1 MMRQEP
7 EKTKPPAPV
16 AEEEGSGVGTPLRAR
31 EHTETHHPGPKQ
43 YVTIAAILGLITAA
57 EVGVYYVESL
67 RDLLVFLLLGM
78 MVVKFA
84 LVVLW
89 FMHVRFD
96 NPGYGRIFATGLALA
111 ATVYV
116 IVLLTFGVFS

>member
-7 EKTKPPAPV
+7 ERAQQVPS
-16 AEEEGSGVGTPLRAR
+16 AEEESSEVGTPLKSR
-31 EHTETHHPGPKQ
+31 EHAEAHHPGPKQ
-43 YVTIAAILGLITAA
+43 YVMIAAILGAITAG

-67 RDLLVFLLLGM
+67 RDILVFLLLGM

-96 NPGYGRIFATGLALA
+96 NPGYGRVFATGLALA